1 MLSAA
6 QVAQAPRR
14 RALPSLKQ
22 QYQAYLVQRIENY
35 KESLRREELL
45 ALGDEAAQELHAGA
59 ADQFLLTEILMLE
72 TVDRLISKRL
82 RLPSY
87 AKWRKQHMEL
97 RLAQREPIHWGVDPA
112 SALVALLPRLEPDDC
127 ALVIGAGSRSEAC
140 LLAAHDAEVTFLD
153 EDIAA
158 VDQVEARVSGEAIGG
173 QFCAYVAGLGE
184 WLPPFAREL
193 DLVVIDAA
201 SISGL
206 PHARR
211 QALLIA
217 VRNITRPGGV
227 HVLLPGDGLAAPEG
241 YISHYP
247 DWDREPLPPIRKGKA
262 ARSRGV
268 ILVRPACP

>member
-6 QVAQAPRR
+6 QLAQARRR

-22 QYQAYLVQRIENY
+22 QYQAYLLQRIENY
-35 KESLRREELL
+35 KDSLRREELL
-45 ALGDEAAQELHAGA
+45 ALGDEAAQELHAGS

-87 AKWRKQHMEL
+87 AKWRKQYVDL
-97 RLAQREPIHWGVDPA
+97 RLAQREPIHWGADPG
-112 SALVALLPRLEPDDC
+112 SALVHLLPRMEPEDC
-127 ALVIGAGSRSEAC
+127 ALVVGSGAQSEAC
-140 LLAAHDAEVTFLD
+140 LLAAHDVEVTFLD
-153 EDIAA
+153 EDISV
-158 VDQVEARVSGEAIGG
+158 VDQLEARVSGEAIAA
-173 QFCAYVAGLGE
+173 QFLTYVAGLGD

-193 DLVVIDAA
+193 DLVVIDAGSLA
-201 SISGL
+201 ALS
-206 PHARR
+206 HARR

-217 VRNITRPGGV
+217 LRNITRPSGV
-227 HVLLPGDGLAAPEG
+227 HVLTPGDSTSAPEG

-247 DWDREPLPPIRKGKA
+247 DWDREPLPPVRKGKA

-268 ILVRPACP
+268 ILVRSDCP